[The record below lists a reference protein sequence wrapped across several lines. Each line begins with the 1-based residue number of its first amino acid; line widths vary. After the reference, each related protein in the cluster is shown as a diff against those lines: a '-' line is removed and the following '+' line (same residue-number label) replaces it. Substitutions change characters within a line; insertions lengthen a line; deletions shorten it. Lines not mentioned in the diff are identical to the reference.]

1 MSHGF
6 RFYDAQGN
14 LMIDS
19 SSRSFRSVFRAQVF
33 PIENGR
39 YDLPSTYDDSLGDLF
54 FFTGYRDDGWG
65 WLAPEYTWL
74 PGWKYIIWRS
84 GGSHGGPARHWINVV
99 STR

>member
-65 WLAPEYTWL
+65 GSLQNIHGCL
-74 PGWKYIIWRS
+74 VGSILS
-84 GGSHGGPARHWINVV
+84 GVVVVLRVVPHVIGSMW
-99 STR
+99 